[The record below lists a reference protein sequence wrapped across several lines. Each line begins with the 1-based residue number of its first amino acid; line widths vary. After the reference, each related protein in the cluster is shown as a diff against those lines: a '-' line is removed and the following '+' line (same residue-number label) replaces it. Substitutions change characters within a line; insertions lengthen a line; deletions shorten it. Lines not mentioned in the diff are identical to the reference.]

1 MELLRFLHIPKT
13 AGTTFTAIL
22 QRQYFGKKMYVFTR
36 PLDLEIKK
44 YNSLPKD
51 ERDQIELFAGH
62 APIVTGINQADNATT
77 ITFLRDP
84 ISRVKSFCQ
93 HIAEG
98 KTREWA
104 VAFPPETFNI
114 DEFLESG
121 VGELS
126 NFQSKILINEAYHT
140 APVLLDNLSPSEV
153 KDLALDNLFNKI
165 SYYGIQEYFDE
176 SLIIFSLALNWK
188 LPLYLSQNRKNRS
201 KLIRFEKRHLDRI
214 AELNAVDIEVYKI
227 AKERFLNSLNSVAF
241 NKRKY
246 QWFRFVNAFAPTAKK
261 CRIYA
266 REMARHMTRKK

>member
-84 ISRVKSFCQ
+84 VSRVKSFCQ
-93 HIAEG
+93 HVAEG
-98 KTREWA
+98 KSPDYI
-104 VAFPPETFNI
+104 VDFPPETFNL

-121 VGELS
+121 AWELS
-126 NFQSKILINEAYHT
+126 NLQSKMLINEPNST
-140 APVLLDNLSPSEV
+140 PPVVFKYLSPSEA

-165 SYYGIQEYFDE
+165 SFYGIQEYF
-176 SLIIFSLALNWK
+176 
-188 LPLYLSQNRKNRS
+188 Y
-201 KLIRFEKRHLDRI
+201 
-214 AELNAVDIEVYKI
+214 
-227 AKERFLNSLNSVAF
+227 
-241 NKRKY
+241 
-246 QWFRFVNAFAPTAKK
+246 
-261 CRIYA
+261 
-266 REMARHMTRKK
+266 